1 MEQDQVTLPSEGFT
15 RPKVIHKAFGIG
27 LSTFWSL
34 VAANKFPAGIKLSPR
49 ITVWDVADVR
59 RWMEEQKK

>member
-15 RPKVIHKAFGIG
+15 RPKVIHKALGIG

-34 VAANKFPAGIKLSPR
+34 VAAHRQDLKR
-49 ITVWDVADVR
+49 
-59 RWMEEQKK
+59 